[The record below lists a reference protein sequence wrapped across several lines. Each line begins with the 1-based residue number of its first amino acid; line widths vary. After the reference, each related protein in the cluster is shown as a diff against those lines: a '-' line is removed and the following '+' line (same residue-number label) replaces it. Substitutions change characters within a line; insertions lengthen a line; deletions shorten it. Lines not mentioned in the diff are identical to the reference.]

1 MNKEKQYTVAENLIV
16 TVEPN
21 KEYEFLMLTSEVAQ
35 GYGVSESTLRRHRM
49 EHAEELKEGK
59 HFITRVQNLNSDT
72 KSATYKQTLW
82 TKRGIVRLGF
92 FIKSKRAKLFRDW
105 AEDLVIFTSEQIE
118 NAQQLAIWP
127 EVEKRKH
134 NRLTQDRLVGLLADV
149 AKIEDKELRL
159 SIVNKL
165 LNNH

>member
-1 MNKEKQYTVAENLIV
+1 MNLEKQYTVAENLVV

-21 KEYEFLMLTSEVAQ
+21 KQHEFLMNTAEVAV
-35 GYGVSESTLRRHRM
+35 GYGVSKSSIWNHKKEHEDELIENKHYLTILRKP
-49 EHAEELKEGK
+49 EDGK
-59 HFITRVQNLNSDT
+59 PPIRQLR
-72 KSATYKQTLW
+72 W

-149 AKIEDKELRL
+149 ARIEDKELRL